1 MNIHAESQSHY
12 EKTTPT
18 QNLERVLWVVLLII
32 AALYVPWEYW
42 ADNFFMAENPI
53 LRHGGAFFVFAG
65 GIGAWL
71 SWKTATRA
79 PQKRWAWLWMG
90 LGFLLEVVGHLSAS
104 ILSLGEDMAHA
115 YFKVGHLGLSLCF
128 AVGLYCYPK
137 RTLTPSEHLQM
148 LLDAAVITL
157 SWGSLLWY
165 GYLSNT
171 FASAGTL
178 LEKTLVWVLPL
189 SYLLLLSMFFLVSL
203 RRATRNYPLELL
215 YLGLGFALSLP
226 YSAFERA
233 LAQSNTL
240 HHWVEISDLWRLV
253 IFALAAY
260 QASHAFRSKSMSNR
274 HLNKTHNKTHLSEES
289 LLNPVQLEGSA
300 ESDSV
305 QFNTQINAQSHLQN
319 NLQNNLQLGDT
330 ENIFGDPDSSDT
342 EEFIAEDHPSSQWLR
357 GVLLALPYSAVLLSQ
372 ATILVAYSNGKVPL
386 GLLLLGVVVI
396 LLVLLRQGL
405 TFNENQRLSSSLSLS
420 SANEEALRS
429 SLKEREAHYQTLVEH
444 SSDLVQIISLQGN
457 IHYASPSHQEKL
469 NYTPEEMQ
477 NERLSKFL
485 HPEDY
490 NKLLAHLQR
499 SRHKTQVSTPLLY
512 RSRHREGGWRWLEG
526 VTRDL
531 SQDPS
536 IRGIVINARD
546 VTEREEALE
555 RVEQLN
561 GQLESRLERIT
572 ALHNIDLAISARLS
586 LKSTL
591 ELVLAQA
598 NQHLGVEAGA
608 IRLKQ
613 RDGRYTDFYT
623 GLGFKNDEARDAL
636 LMLGS
641 RWADNVMLEG
651 KALGTRLV
659 TDINSKWN
667 PVFGGIRYFAA
678 PIMVEGKARG
688 VLEVYQKGD
697 TRRDREW
704 HNFLETL
711 AGQAA
716 LAVENDSLLGDLK
729 RSNRELLQAY
739 NEVIEGWAK
748 ALDLRDK
755 ETEGHSRRVTDLSVR
770 LAQRMGIQGEALI
783 HLRRGA
789 LLHDIGKTG
798 IPDSILLK
806 PGPLTEEEWVVMRRH
821 PQLSYN
827 FLYPLEFLRPALDI
841 PYCHHEKWDG
851 TGYPRGLSKEN
862 IPLPA
867 RIFAIVDVWDALT
880 SDRPY
885 HKKRTPQ
892 EAAEIVRA
900 GTGKHFDP
908 VVVKA
913 FFELEEIILKE
924 NA

>member
-1 MNIHAESQSHY
+1 MNIHADSQSHQQLPA
-12 EKTTPT
+12 TSRG
-18 QNLERVLWVVLLII
+18 LERILWIVLLGI
-32 AALYVPWEYW
+32 AVLYVPWEFW
-42 ADNFFMAENPI
+42 LEDVQTGASLLNHAVLFFTPTG
-53 LRHGGAFFVFAG
+53 L
-65 GIGAWL
+65 IGAWL
-71 SWKTATRA
+71 AWKTAARA
-79 PQKRWAWLWMG
+79 TEKRVAWRWIS
-90 LGFLLEVVGHLSAS
+90 LGFMSEVVGHLAG
-104 ILSLGEDMAHA
+104 SLITAHLDTSET
-115 YFKVGHLGLSLCF
+115 YVKLGHLGLSLCF
-128 AVGLYCYPK
+128 ALGLYCYPK
-137 RTLTPSEHLQM
+137 RAIKTLEHVQI
-148 LLDAAVITL
+148 LLDASIITL
-157 SWGSLLWY
+157 SWGGLLWF
-165 GYLSNT
+165 GYLS
-171 FASAGTL
+171 SAFNNSTTL
-178 LEKTLVWVLPL
+178 LEHTLVWLLPL
-189 SYLLLLSMFFLVSL
+189 FYLLLLSMFFLVSL
-203 RRATRNYPLELL
+203 RRSTSHYPLELL
-215 YLGLGFALSLP
+215 YLGLGFLLSIP
-226 YSAFERA
+226 YSAFERI
-233 LAQSNTL
+233 SNQNGTI
-240 HHWVEISDLWRLV
+240 HHWVEISDLWRLA

-260 QASHAFRSKSMSNR
+260 QANTIYGSVHGSIYGSENTHSA
-274 HLNKTHNKTHLSEES
+274 LNSEANTEANKDPELEFNITIREASIYDTQGTEYEEES
-289 LLNPVQLEGSA
+289 SENDPNLGEMDHSA
-300 ESDSV
+300 SR
-305 QFNTQINAQSHLQN
+305 
-319 NLQNNLQLGDT
+319 
-330 ENIFGDPDSSDT
+330 
-342 EEFIAEDHPSSQWLR
+342 WLR
-357 GVLLALPYSAVLLSQ
+357 GILLALPYSAVLISQ
-372 ATILVAYSNGKVPL
+372 ATILVASTGGRVPL
-386 GLLLLGVVVI
+386 ALLLLGAAVI

-405 TFNENQRLSSSLSLS
+405 AFSENQRLSLQLNTS

-444 SSDLVQIISLQGN
+444 SSDLVQIISVQG
-457 IHYASPSHQEKL
+457 IIQYASPSHHEKL
-469 NYTPEEMQ
+469 NYAIQ
-477 NERLSKFL
+477 DIQGQRLNMFL
-485 HPEDY
+485 HPKDY
-490 NKLLAHLQR
+490 NDLLAHLQR
-499 SRHKTQVSTPLLY
+499 SRNNTQVSTPILY

-531 SQDPS
+531 TKDPS
-536 IRGIVINARD
+536 VRGIVINARD

-555 RVEQLN
+555 RVEHLN
-561 GQLESRLERIT
+561 GQLESRLARIT

-598 NQHLGVEAGA
+598 NQQLGVEASA

-613 RDGRYTDFYT
+613 RDGRFTEFYT
-623 GLGFKNDEARDAL
+623 GLGFKSDDARAHL
-636 LMLGS
+636 LMLGT

-651 KALGTRLV
+651 KPLGTRLV
-659 TDINSKWN
+659 TDINSPWN

-678 PIMVEGKARG
+678 PLLVEGKARG

-716 LAVENDSLLGDLK
+716 LAVENDSLLGDLQ

-755 ETEGHSRRVTDLSVR
+755 ETEGHSRRVTDLCVK
-770 LAQRMGIQGEALI
+770 LAQRMGIHGEALI

-851 TGYPRGLSKEN
+851 TGYPRGLSKEQ

-885 HKKRTPQ
+885 HKKRSPE
-892 EAAEIVRA
+892 EAAEIIRA
-900 GTGKHFDP
+900 GKGKHFDP

-913 FFELEEIILKE
+913 FFELEDVPVKE
-924 NA
+924 KV

>member
-1 MNIHAESQSHY
+1 MA
-12 EKTTPT
+12 
-18 QNLERVLWVVLLII
+18 LLGI
-32 AALYVPWEYW
+32 ALLFVPWEFLVNDLME
-42 ADNFFMAENPI
+42 ANNSFLSHGSIFFA
-53 LRHGGAFFVFAG
+53 LAG
-65 GIGAWL
+65 SIGAWL
-71 SWKTATRA
+71 SWKTAT
-79 PQKRWAWLWMG
+79 QVQEKRWTWRWIG
-90 LGFLLEVVGHLSAS
+90 VGFVTEVIGHITAS
-104 ILSLGEDMAHA
+104 VLTSTLMNDQIYLKM
-115 YFKVGHLGLSLCF
+115 GHLGLSLCF
-128 AVGLYCYPK
+128 ALGLYCYPK
-137 RTLTPSEHLQM
+137 RSLKISEHIQM
-148 LLDAAVITL
+148 LLDAAIITI
-157 SWGSLLWY
+157 SWGGLLWF
-165 GYLSNT
+165 GYL
-171 FASAGTL
+171 ASAFANATTL
-178 LEKTLVWVLPL
+178 LEHTFIWVLPL

-203 RRATRNYPLELL
+203 RRSTSHYPRELL
-215 YLGLGFALSLP
+215 YLGLGFALSIP
-226 YSAFERA
+226 YSAFEH
-233 LAQSNTL
+233 LSSQDNTI
-240 HHWVEISDLWRLV
+240 HHWIEISDLWRLV

-260 QASHAFRSKSMSNR
+260 QANNAYISGHSKQMARNTNQDANLNIDIDFDHLADDHMSDQNILNHPETDFSKENSENHA
-274 HLNKTHNKTHLSEES
+274 
-289 LLNPVQLEGSA
+289 
-300 ESDSV
+300 
-305 QFNTQINAQSHLQN
+305 
-319 NLQNNLQLGDT
+319 
-330 ENIFGDPDSSDT
+330 DSSEIDQST
-342 EEFIAEDHPSSQWLR
+342 SRWLR
-357 GVLLALPYSAVLLSQ
+357 GVLLALPYSAVLISQ
-372 ATILVAYSNGKVPL
+372 ATILVADNSGKVPL
-386 GLLLLGVVVI
+386 TLLLLGALVI
-396 LLVLLRQGL
+396 LLVLLRQGMASS
-405 TFNENQRLSSSLSLS
+405 ENQRLSSSLSLS
-420 SANEEALRS
+420 NANEEALRS

-444 SSDLVQIISLQGN
+444 SSDLVQIISLQGI

-469 NYTPEEMQ
+469 NYSPKDMQ
-477 NERLSKFL
+477 NQRLSKFL

-499 SRHKTQVSTPLLY
+499 SRHKTKVSTPLLY
-512 RSRHREGGWRWLEG
+512 RSRHREGSWRWLEG

-531 SQDPS
+531 SQDPT

-555 RVEQLN
+555 RVEHLN

-641 RWADNVMLEG
+641 RWSDNVMLEG
-651 KALGTRLV
+651 KPLGTRLV
-659 TDINSKWN
+659 TDADSKWN

-678 PIMVEGKARG
+678 PLIIEGKTRG

-716 LAVENDSLLGDLK
+716 LAVENDTLLGDLQ

-755 ETEGHSRRVTDLSVR
+755 ETEGHSRRVTDLSVK
-770 LAQRMGIQGEALI
+770 LASRMGIQGEALI

-885 HKKRTPQ
+885 HKKRSPE
-892 EAAEIVRA
+892 EAAEIIRS
-900 GTGKHFDP
+900 GNGKHFDP

-913 FFELEEIILKE
+913 FFELGDILGILGAKE
-924 NA
+924 KV